1 MATPKT
7 TAKKK
12 QTATKK
18 TAKKKLVDDAT
29 LKLQLRR
36 LQKVL
41 PDATCALHHTSG
53 WELLVATILAAQ
65 CTDKLVNEV
74 TPALFQRYPGPAELA
89 DAEQADVEKLV
100 GRVTF
105 FRNKSRHL
113 IATARA
119 IMTQHGGE
127 VPQTMAALVELPGV
141 ARKTANVVLGT
152 AYGIPSGFVVDTHVN
167 RVSNRLGFVA
177 AEDPVAIEA
186 AMMERVPKSRWIL
199 LAHQLILHGR
209 QTCHARK
216 PSCETCV
223 LAPDCPSAGV
233 G

>member
-1 MATPKT
+1 MAPKT
-7 TAKKK
+7 KTVEK
-12 QTATKK
+12 QTA
-18 TAKKKLVDDAT
+18 AKAPKRRLVDDAT
-29 LKLQLRR
+29 VKVQLRR
-36 LQKVL
+36 LQKIL
-41 PDATCALHHTSG
+41 PDATCALHHRSG

-74 TPALFQRYPGPAELA
+74 TPALFERYPSPTELA
-89 DAEQADVEKLV
+89 NAEQADVEKLV

-105 FRNKSRHL
+105 FRNKSRHI

-119 IMTQHGGE
+119 IVAEHGGE
-127 VPQTMAALVELPGV
+127 VPQSMAALVELPGV

-152 AYGIPSGFVVDTHVN
+152 AYGIASGFVVDTHVN

-177 AEDPVAIEA
+177 ADDPVKIEA
-186 AMMERVPKSRWIL
+186 ALMQRVPKSRWIL

-209 QTCHARK
+209 QTCDARR

>member
-1 MATPKT
+1 MAPKT
-7 TAKKK
+7 KTVKK
-12 QTATKK
+12 QTA
-18 TAKKKLVDDAT
+18 AKAPKRRLVDDAT
-29 LKLQLRR
+29 VKVQLRR
-36 LQKVL
+36 LQKIL
-41 PDATCALHHTSG
+41 PDATCALHHRSG
-53 WELLVATILAAQ
+53 WELLVSTILAAQ

-74 TPALFQRYPGPAELA
+74 TPALFERYPSPTELA
-89 DAEQADVEKLV
+89 NAEQADVEKLV

-105 FRNKSRHL
+105 FRNKSRHI

-119 IMTQHGGE
+119 IVAEHGGE
-127 VPQTMAALVELPGV
+127 VPQSMAALVELPGV

-152 AYGIPSGFVVDTHVN
+152 AYGIASGFVVDTHVN

-177 AEDPVAIEA
+177 ADDPVKIEA
-186 AMMERVPKSRWIL
+186 ALMQRVPKSRWIL

-209 QTCHARK
+209 QTCQARK

>member
-1 MATPKT
+1 MA

-12 QTATKK
+12 ATAKKATK
-18 TAKKKLVDDAT
+18 TAKPRLVDDAT

-36 LQKVL
+36 LQKIL
-41 PDATCALHHTSG
+41 PDATCALHHRSG

-74 TPALFQRYPGPAELA
+74 TPALFERYPSPNELA
-89 DAEQADVEKLV
+89 NAEQADVEKLV

-105 FRNKSRHL
+105 FRNKSRHI

-119 IMTQHGGE
+119 IVAQHGGL
-127 VPQTMAALVELPGV
+127 VPQSMAALVELPGV

-167 RVSNRLGFVA
+167 RVSNRLAFVA
-177 AEDPVAIEA
+177 ADDPVKIEA
-186 AMMERVPKSRWIL
+186 ALMERVPKARWIL